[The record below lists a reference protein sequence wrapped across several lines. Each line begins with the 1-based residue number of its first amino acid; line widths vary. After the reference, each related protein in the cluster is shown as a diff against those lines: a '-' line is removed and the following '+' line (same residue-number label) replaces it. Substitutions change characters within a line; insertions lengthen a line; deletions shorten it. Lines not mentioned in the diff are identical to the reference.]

1 MNDRY
6 ELLPLIAIHK
16 ATGQTCRVFKVLT
29 GNRWCVEGDLVL
41 EIVGCGEMRY
51 RLLSSDRFPV
61 YDEELWDVNKAEDKE
76 HASKS

>member
-16 ATGQTCRVFKVLT
+16 ETGQVCRVFKVLT
-29 GNRWCVEGDLVL
+29 WNRWCVEGDLVL
-41 EIVGCGEMRY
+41 EIVGGGEMRY

-61 YDEELWDVNKAEDKE
+61 YDEESWDVQSTNNKEVY
-76 HASKS
+76 HVG